1 MLRRPTILNRPCT
14 LFPVTTL
21 FRSPLPG
28 APGRKTRTGSVPGIR
43 RRQTFDPAPSSARS
57 ARRFVA
63 GVLQEAGFSGDVDT
77 VLLLVSEVV
86 TNAVRH
92 AGSELTVLV
101 ELVDDEVTVT
111 VADESDDVAMV
122 TEPTTDATT
131 GRGMVI
137 KFG

>member
-1 MLRRPTILNRPCT
+1 M
-14 LFPVTTL
+14 
-21 FRSPLPG
+21 
-28 APGRKTRTGSVPGIR
+28 PGIR

-122 TEPTTDATT
+122 KEPTTDATT
-131 GRGMVI
+131 GRGMFIVEQLATRWGLRPTPGGG
-137 KFG
+137 KAVWFSCC